1 MVVSHGGLS
10 CCFHTM
16 AKQVSHSGPQWP
28 TVAANP
34 ILKKTGEWGK
44 AVGWGGQPAR
54 GEISHGR
61 LGTLEGRRARCSVTH
76 GFL

>member
-44 AVGWGGQPAR
+44 AVGGAVSLHVGKSPTA
-54 GEISHGR
+54 
-61 LGTLEGRRARCSVTH
+61 A
-76 GFL
+76 